1 MSHLEFVGDTDRENY
16 TKVIMQK
23 RMFIDISINNKD
35 NRENEENDL
44 DKWKERQLAERE
56 RIRRMDCTP
65 EPPQRPPKKA
75 DLGRRMLQPRTNLFS
90 PKPFTGITGLKSKLK
105 PAVPPK
111 PILDSNTK
119 TYLNCRRV
127 SDSRLPSLSTT
138 NTLANKLTGNN
149 SLNTASFRHK
159 SESNLDQVTALD
171 EVSEMGNLTD
181 FSQASGPNNYRGGVD
196 RSERARL
203 VRVDSQM
210 SDYST
215 CNFSTVNANS
225 SNSGAL
231 PPSAGALPPSAG
243 ALPPPAGALPPPA
256 GALPPPA
263 GALPPPAGALP
274 PPAGALPPP
283 AGALPP
289 PAGTLPPPAGTQGA
303 DLQNTN
309 NNHPTASNNNH
320 PKDHTSNCQNL
331 KSDPYSLPSRPPFL
345 RSQTENSK
353 LSLTDRER
361 EEQLEKAR
369 KEKLGLVTRINSK
382 LVILREERD
391 ALKSDIIANQQTT
404 EELINRLQDLA
415 RIRDI
420 DRIRR
425 HVDEVGT
432 VTSLILCL
440 TSRLAKIEAEYRIST
455 QLNKEELMKKE
466 DKLQQQLE
474 EAKQLQEL
482 STSRRTTL
490 KSIIAGHL
498 DEAEGDNFEQLMEE
512 KSRLILILKEV
523 EDKIKLG
530 EDQVQAL
537 DQL

>member
-263 GALPPPAGALP
+263 G
-274 PPAGALPPP
+274 
-283 AGALPP
+283 
-289 PAGTLPPPAGTQGA
+289 TQGA

-345 RSQTENSK
+345 RSLTENSK